1 MHVNFRFKMNTNGLT
16 SAAIQ
21 RRCMVV
27 KPKMST
33 ESQNRFMM
41 GRGFTQRVPLQRCE
55 LIRLFAVMNKVIHHC
70 WLPLDGT
77 CIIRRFVKIQRMQI
91 GD

>member
-1 MHVNFRFKMNTNGLT
+1 MPFNFRFKMNTNGLT

-27 KPKMST
+27 KPKMSA

-55 LIRLFAVMNKVIHHC
+55 LISCCDEQGYLSLLIAFEWHLYNQTI
-70 WLPLDGT
+70 
-77 CIIRRFVKIQRMQI
+77 
-91 GD
+91 